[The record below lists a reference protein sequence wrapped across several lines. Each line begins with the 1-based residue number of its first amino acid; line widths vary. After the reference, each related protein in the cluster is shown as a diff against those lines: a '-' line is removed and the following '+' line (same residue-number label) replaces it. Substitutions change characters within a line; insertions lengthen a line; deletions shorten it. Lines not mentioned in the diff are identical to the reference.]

1 MSTDEPWYK
10 DGLKFKC
17 TQCGNCCTGEP
28 GYVWVT
34 EEEMQAIA
42 DFTKEPL
49 EEVKQ
54 LKARKA
60 KGRYTLREKAN
71 GDCVYLGEGKGCTI
85 YEVRPV
91 QCRTWPFWES
101 TVGTPEDW
109 EETKKVC
116 PGSGQGDLISSEE
129 ITMRL
134 KQLRL

>member
-1 MSTDEPWYK
+1 MNFT
-10 DGLKFKC
+10 C

-34 EEEMQAIA
+34 EDEMRAIA
-42 DFTKEPL
+42 EFTGEPL
-49 EEVKQ
+49 EEIKQ
-54 LKARKA
+54 LRTRKA
-60 KGRYTLREKAN
+60 KGRHTLREKAN
-71 GDCVYLGEGKGCTI
+71 GDCVYLEKGRGCTI

-101 TVGTPEDW
+101 TVGTPQAW

-116 PGSGQGDLISSEE
+116 PGSGQGQLISSEE
-129 ITMRL
+129 ITIRL

>member
-1 MSTDEPWYK
+1 MSTDESWYK
-10 DGLKFKC
+10 NGLKFKC
-17 TQCGNCCTGEP
+17 TQCGHCCTGDP

-34 EEEMQAIA
+34 EQEMQAIA
-42 DFTKEPL
+42 NFTREPL

-60 KGRYTLREKAN
+60 KGRFTLREKTN
-71 GDCVYLGEGKGCTI
+71 GDCVYLSEGKGCTI
-85 YEVRPV
+85 YKVRPV

-116 PGSGQGDLISSEE
+116 PGSGQGVLISSEE